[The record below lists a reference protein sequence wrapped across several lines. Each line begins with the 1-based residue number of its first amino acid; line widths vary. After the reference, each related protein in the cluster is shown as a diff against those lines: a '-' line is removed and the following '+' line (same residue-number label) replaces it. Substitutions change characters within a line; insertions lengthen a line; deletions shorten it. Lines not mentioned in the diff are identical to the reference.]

1 VTAGVP
7 PEATILQEGQMT
19 VATAKLDTSHASFR
33 EAGYWLDKTV
43 DQLLAEAAA
52 RSPDKIAIVADR
64 ANRERAPRLTYREL
78 ENLAD
83 RAASSLLR
91 LGIER
96 GDIVTVQLPNWWEFV
111 VIAFACSRIGA
122 VMNPVMPILRER
134 ELTYILNFCQAKVF
148 IVPKIY
154 RGFDYAAMAQGMRAD
169 LPHLKQVIVVDG
181 EGETSFERMLLSSE
195 PDKLPPGL
203 RPDDMAVL
211 MFTSGTTGEPKGVM
225 HTSNSLIACCKA
237 LSERFG
243 LDSSD
248 VLLVAS
254 PVGHMTGYAAI
265 VLLSVYLGGTMILQD
280 IWEAKRGVSLMA
292 REGVTYTAASTPFLS
307 DICDVVKAGA
317 PHPKNLRS
325 FLCGGAPIP
334 SVLIERAA
342 DELGLKV
349 CSLWGMTEVLS
360 GTLTEPARAAEK
372 SASTD
377 GRSLEGMEVR
387 IVDTEGRPVPAGQSG
402 RLLVRGAQM
411 FKGYYKRPELPTFD
425 SDGWFDSGDLAYMD
439 NDGYI
444 RISGRVKD
452 ILIRGGENVPVAEI
466 ENLLYKHPAVAAVAV
481 VGFPDARLGERG
493 CAFIV
498 PRDGSTIDLAAVR
511 TYLSDAKMAKQ
522 FWPERVEVVAELPRT
537 ASGKIQKFKLR
548 EIATTFAE
556 TK

>member
-1 VTAGVP
+1 
-7 PEATILQEGQMT
+7 MT
-19 VATAKLDTSHASFR
+19 VVAAALRDRSHANFR
-33 EAGYWLDKTV
+33 QAGYWLDKTV
-43 DQLLAEAAA
+43 DQLLTEAVA
-52 RSPDKIAIVADR
+52 RTPDKVAIVADR
-64 ANRERAPRLTYREL
+64 ADRDQAPRLTYREL
-78 ENLAD
+78 NDLAD

-91 LGIER
+91 LGIGR
-96 GDIVTVQLPNWWEFV
+96 GDVVTVQLPNWWEFV
-111 VIAFACSRIGA
+111 VTAFACSKIGA

-134 ELTYILNFCQAKVF
+134 ELVYILNFCQAKVF
-148 IVPKIY
+148 IVPKSY
-154 RGFDYAAMAQGMRAD
+154 RGFDYAAMAQGMRAE
-169 LPHLKQVIVVDG
+169 LPHLKHVIVADG
-181 EGETSFERMLLSSE
+181 EGETGFERMLLSSRAE
-195 PDKLPPGL
+195 ELPPDL

-237 LSERFG
+237 LSGRFG
-243 LDSSD
+243 LDSGD

-280 IWEAKRGVSLMA
+280 IWEAKRGVGLMA

-307 DICDVVKAGA
+307 DICDAVKGGS
-317 PHPKNLRS
+317 PQPKSLRS

-360 GTLTEPARAAEK
+360 GTLTEPSRAAEK

-377 GRSLEGMEVR
+377 GRSLEGMEVS
-387 IVDTEGRPVPAGQSG
+387 IVDTEGRPAPAGESG

-439 NDGYI
+439 KDGYI
-444 RISGRVKD
+444 RISGRMKD
-452 ILIRGGENVPVAEI
+452 ILIRGGENVPVVEI
-466 ENLLYKHPAVAAVAV
+466 ENLLYKHPAVSAVAV

-498 PRDGSTIDLAAVR
+498 PRSGSTIDLTAVQA
-511 TYLSDAKMAKQ
+511 YLGEARMAKQ
-522 FWPERVEVVAELPRT
+522 FWPERIEIVAELPRT
-537 ASGKIQKFKLR
+537 ASGKIQKFRLR
-548 EIATTFAE
+548 ELAAAFVEA
-556 TK
+556 K

>member
-1 VTAGVP
+1 
-7 PEATILQEGQMT
+7 MT
-19 VATAKLDTSHASFR
+19 VAAAKLDTSHASFR
-33 EAGYWLDKTV
+33 EAGYWLDKTI
-43 DQLLAEAAA
+43 DQLLTEATAKT
-52 RSPDKIAIVADR
+52 PDKVAIVADR
-64 ANRERAPRLTYREL
+64 ADREQAPRLTYREL
-78 ENLAD
+78 EALAD
-83 RAASSLLR
+83 RAANSLLR
-91 LGIER
+91 FGVAR

-111 VIAFACSRIGA
+111 VTAFACSKIGA

-134 ELTYILNFCQAKVF
+134 ELLYILNFCQAKVF
-148 IVPKIY
+148 IVPKSY
-154 RGFDYAAMAQGMRAD
+154 RGFDYAAMARGMRAD
-169 LPHLKQVIVVDG
+169 LPHLKHVIVVDG
-181 EGETSFERMLLSSE
+181 EGDTSFERMLLSSE
-195 PDKLPPGL
+195 ADKLPSGL

-237 LSERFG
+237 LSGRFG

-280 IWEAKRGVSLMA
+280 VWEARRGVGLMA

-307 DICDVVKAGA
+307 DICDAVNTGA
-317 PHPKNLRS
+317 AQPKGLRS

-360 GTLTEPARAAEK
+360 GTLTEPARAADK
-372 SASTD
+372 SATTD
-377 GRSLEGMEVR
+377 GRSLEGMEIR
-387 IVDTEGRPVPAGQSG
+387 IVDLEGRPVPPGQSG

-425 SDGWFDSGDLAYMD
+425 GDGWFDSGDLAYMD
-439 NDGYI
+439 RDGYI

-452 ILIRGGENVPVAEI
+452 ILIRGGENVPVVEI
-466 ENLLYKHPAVAAVAV
+466 ENLLYKHPAVAAVAL
-481 VGFPDARLGERG
+481 VGIPDARLGERG

-498 PRDGSTIDLAAVR
+498 PRSGSAIDLATVQA
-511 TYLSDAKMAKQ
+511 YLSEARMAKQ

-548 EIATTFAE
+548 EIAAAFADA
-556 TK
+556 K

>member
-1 VTAGVP
+1 
-7 PEATILQEGQMT
+7 MT
-19 VATAKLDTSHASFR
+19 VPATKRDASHVGFR
-33 EAGYWLDKTV
+33 QAGYWLDKTV
-43 DQLLAEAAA
+43 DQLLSEAVAKL
-52 RSPDKIAIVADR
+52 PDKVAIVADR
-64 ANRERAPRLTYREL
+64 ADREQAPRFTYRDL
-78 ENLAD
+78 ERLAD

-91 LGIER
+91 LGVGR
-96 GDIVTVQLPNWWEFV
+96 GDIVTVQLPNWWKFV
-111 VIAFACSRIGA
+111 VTAFACSKIGA

-134 ELTYILNFCQAKVF
+134 ELLYILNFCQAKVF
-148 IVPKIY
+148 IVPKAY
-154 RGFDYAAMAQGMRAD
+154 RGFDYAAMAKGMRGD
-169 LPHLKQVIVVDG
+169 LCHLKHVIVVDG
-181 EGETSFERMLLSSE
+181 EGEDSFERTLLASE
-195 PDKLPPGL
+195 PGELPSGL
-203 RPDDMAVL
+203 ASGLGPDDMSVL

-237 LSERFG
+237 LSGRFG
-243 LDSSD
+243 LNCSD

-280 IWEAKRGVSLMA
+280 VWEAKHGVSLMA

-307 DICDVVKAGA
+307 DICEAAKAGA
-317 PHPKNLRS
+317 PHPQSLRS

-342 DELGLKV
+342 NELGLKV

-360 GTLTEPARAAEK
+360 GTLTEPSRAADK
-372 SASTD
+372 SANTD
-377 GRSLEGMEVR
+377 GRPQDGMEIR
-387 IVDTEGRPVPAGQSG
+387 IADLEGRPVPARQSG

-411 FKGYYKRPELPTFD
+411 FKGYYKRPELQTFD
-425 SDGWFDSGDLAYMD
+425 SEGWFDSGDLAYMD
-439 NDGYI
+439 DDGYI

-452 ILIRGGENVPVAEI
+452 ILIRGGENVPVVEI

-498 PRDGSTIDLAAVR
+498 PRPESSIDLATVQA
-511 TYLSDAKMAKQ
+511 YLREAKMAKQ

-537 ASGKIQKFKLR
+537 ASGKIQKFKLK
-548 EIATTFAE
+548 EVAAAFAE
-556 TK
+556 AK

>member
-1 VTAGVP
+1 
-7 PEATILQEGQMT
+7 MT
-19 VATAKLDTSHASFR
+19 MVAAQQGMSEDRFR
-33 EAGYWLDKTV
+33 EAGYWLDKSV
-43 DQLLAEAAA
+43 DQLLTEAVAKA
-52 RSPDKIAIVADR
+52 PDKIAIVADR
-64 ANRERAPRLTYREL
+64 VDRKGAPRLTYRDL
-78 ENLAD
+78 ERLAD
-83 RAASSLLR
+83 RAAGALLR
-91 LGIER
+91 LGVGR
-96 GDIVTVQLPNWWEFV
+96 ADIVTVQLPNWWEFV
-111 VIAFACSRIGA
+111 VTAFACAKIGA

-148 IVPKIY
+148 IVPKSY
-154 RGFDYAAMAQGMRAD
+154 RGFDYAAMAQGMRGD
-169 LPHLKQVIVVDG
+169 LPHLKHMIVVDG
-181 EGETSFERMLLSSE
+181 EGETGFEQTLLASE
-195 PDKLPPGL
+195 PTERAIGL

-237 LSERFG
+237 LSGRFG
-243 LDSSD
+243 LDFSD

-280 IWEAKRGVSLMA
+280 VWEAKHGVGLMA

-307 DICDVVKAGA
+307 DICEAVKAGA
-317 PHPKNLRS
+317 PRPRSLRS

-342 DELGLKV
+342 SEIGLKV

-360 GTLTEPARAAEK
+360 GTLTEPVRAQEK
-372 SASTD
+372 SANTD
-377 GRSLEGMEVR
+377 GRSLEGMEVKV
-387 IVDTEGRPVPAGQSG
+387 VDANGRVVPRGQSG
-402 RLLVRGAQM
+402 RLLIRGAQM
-411 FKGYYKRPELPTFD
+411 FKGYYKRPELPSFD
-425 SDGWFDSGDLAYMD
+425 SEGWFDSGDLAYMD
-439 NDGYI
+439 EDGYI

-452 ILIRGGENVPVAEI
+452 VLIRGGENVPVVEI

-481 VGFPDARLGERG
+481 VGFPDPRLGERG

-498 PRDGSTIDLAAVR
+498 ARAGCAIDLAMVQA
-511 TYLSDAKMAKQ
+511 YLFDCKMAKQ

-548 EIATTFAE
+548 EIAAAFTDA
-556 TK
+556 K

>member
-1 VTAGVP
+1 
-7 PEATILQEGQMT
+7 MT
-19 VATAKLDTSHASFR
+19 VAAVIRDTSHAYFR
-33 EAGYWLDKTV
+33 QAGYWLDKTV
-43 DQLLAEAAA
+43 DQLLTEAVAKT
-52 RSPDKIAIVADR
+52 PDKIAMVADR
-64 ANRERAPRLTYREL
+64 ADREHAPRLTYREL
-78 ENLAD
+78 NDLAD

-91 LGIER
+91 LGVGR
-96 GDIVTVQLPNWWEFV
+96 GDVVTVQLPNWWEFV
-111 VIAFACSRIGA
+111 VTAFACSKIGA

-134 ELTYILNFCQAKVF
+134 ELVYILNFCQAKVF
-148 IVPKIY
+148 VVPKTY
-154 RGFDYAAMAQGMRAD
+154 RGFDYAAMAEGMRAE
-169 LPHLKQVIVVDG
+169 LPHLKHVIVADG
-181 EGETSFERMLLSSE
+181 EDESDFERMLLSSKA
-195 PDKLPPGL
+195 DQLPPGL

-237 LSERFG
+237 LSGRFG

-280 IWEAKRGVSLMA
+280 VWEAKRGVGLMA

-307 DICDVVKAGA
+307 DICDAVKGGS
-317 PHPKNLRS
+317 PQPKNLRS

-342 DELGLKV
+342 DEIGLKV
-349 CSLWGMTEVLS
+349 CSLWGMTEVLA
-360 GTLTEPARAAEK
+360 GTLTEPSRAAEK

-377 GRSLEGMEVR
+377 GRSLDGMEVR
-387 IVDTEGRPVPAGQSG
+387 IVDTEGRPVPAGESG

-425 SDGWFDSGDLAYMD
+425 GDGWFDSGDLAYMD
-439 NDGYI
+439 EDGYI

-452 ILIRGGENVPVAEI
+452 ILIRGGENVPVVEI
-466 ENLLYKHPAVAAVAV
+466 ENLLYKHPAVSAVAV

-498 PRDGSTIDLAAVR
+498 PRSGSTIDLAAVQA
-511 TYLSDAKMAKQ
+511 YLGEARMAKQ
-522 FWPERVEVVAELPRT
+522 FWPERVELVAELPRT
-537 ASGKIQKFKLR
+537 ASGKIQKFRLR
-548 EIATTFAE
+548 ELVAVFAE
-556 TK
+556 AK

>member
-1 VTAGVP
+1 
-7 PEATILQEGQMT
+7 MT
-19 VATAKLDTSHASFR
+19 MAAAKTGMSQDKFR
-33 EAGYWLDKTV
+33 EAGYWLDKTI
-43 DQLLAEAAA
+43 DQLLTEAVAKA
-52 RSPDKIAIVADR
+52 PDKVAMIADR
-64 ANRERAPRLTYREL
+64 VDREQARRFTYKEL
-78 ENLAD
+78 QRLAD
-83 RAASSLLR
+83 RAAGSLHR
-91 LGIER
+91 MGVGR

-111 VIAFACSRIGA
+111 VTAFACSKIGA

-134 ELTYILNFCQAKVF
+134 ELLYILNFCRAKVF
-148 IVPKIY
+148 VVPKTY
-154 RGFDYAAMAQGMRAD
+154 RGFDYAAMANGMRGD
-169 LPHLKQVIVVDG
+169 LPQLKHLIVVDG
-181 EGETSFERMLLSSE
+181 EGDNSFEGMLLSPESGE
-195 PDKLPPGL
+195 VPSGL
-203 RPDDMAVL
+203 RPDDMCVL

-225 HTSNSLIACCKA
+225 HTSNSLVACCKA
-237 LSERFG
+237 LTGRFG
-243 LDSSD
+243 LDTSD

-280 IWEAKRGVSLMA
+280 LWEPKRGVALMA
-292 REGVTYTAASTPFLS
+292 GEGVTYTAAATPFLG
-307 DICDVVKAGA
+307 DICDAVKAGA
-317 PHPKNLRS
+317 PRPQSLRS

-342 DELGLKV
+342 GELNLKV

-360 GTLTEPARAAEK
+360 GTLTEASRAAEK

-377 GRSLEGMEVR
+377 GRPLEGMEVR
-387 IVDTEGRPVPAGQSG
+387 IVDLEGRQVPVGQSG

-411 FKGYYKRPELPTFD
+411 FKGYYKRPDLPTFD
-425 SDGWFDSGDLAYMD
+425 GEGWFDSGDLAYMD
-439 NDGYI
+439 NEGYI

-452 ILIRGGENVPVAEI
+452 VLIRGGENVPVVEI
-466 ENLLYKHPAVAAVAV
+466 ENLLYKHPAVSAVAV

-498 PRDGSTIDLAAVR
+498 PRPGGTIDLPAVQA
-511 TYLSDAKMAKQ
+511 YLKDCKMAKQ

-548 EIATTFAE
+548 ERAASFAE

>member
-1 VTAGVP
+1 
-7 PEATILQEGQMT
+7 MT
-19 VATAKLDTSHASFR
+19 VAAALRDAPHASFR
-33 EAGYWLDKTV
+33 EAGYWLDKSV
-43 DQLLAEAAA
+43 DQLLTDAAA
-52 RSPDKIAIVADR
+52 TAPDKVAIVADR
-64 ANRERAPRLTYREL
+64 ADREQAPRFTYAEL
-78 ENLAD
+78 ARLAD

-91 LGIER
+91 LSVGR
-96 GDIVTVQLPNWWEFV
+96 GDVVTVQLPNWWEFV
-111 VIAFACSRIGA
+111 VTAFACAKIGA

-134 ELTYILNFCQAKVF
+134 ELLYILNFCQAKVF
-148 IVPKIY
+148 IVPKVY

-169 LPHLKQVIVVDG
+169 LPHLKHVIVADG
-181 EGETSFERMLLSSE
+181 EGETSFDRMLLASE
-195 PDKLPPGL
+195 ADRLPPGL

-237 LSERFG
+237 LSGRFG

-265 VLLSVYLGGTMILQD
+265 VLLSVYLGGSMILQD
-280 IWEAKRGVSLMA
+280 IWEAKRGVGLMA

-307 DICDVVKAGA
+307 DICDAVKAGA
-317 PHPKNLRS
+317 PQPKSLRS

-334 SVLIERAA
+334 SVLIDRAA

-372 SASTD
+372 SAGTD

-387 IVDTEGRPVPAGQSG
+387 IVDTEGRALPAGESG

-425 SDGWFDSGDLAYMD
+425 SEGWFDSGDLAYMD
-439 NDGYI
+439 KDGYI

-452 ILIRGGENVPVAEI
+452 ILIRGGENVPVVEI
-466 ENLLYKHPAVAAVAV
+466 ENLLYKHPAVSAVAV
-481 VGFPDARLGERG
+481 VGFPDSRLGERG

-498 PRDGSTIDLAAVR
+498 PRDGSRIDLAAVQA
-511 TYLSDAKMAKQ
+511 YLGEAKMAKQ

-548 EIATTFAE
+548 ELATVLADA
-556 TK
+556 K

>member
-1 VTAGVP
+1 MAS
-7 PEATILQEGQMT
+7 ALQ
-19 VATAKLDTSHASFR
+19 ASHAGFR

-43 DQLLAEAAA
+43 DQLLSEAAA
-52 RSPDKIAIVADR
+52 RAPDKVAIVADR
-64 ANRERAPRLTYREL
+64 ADREHARRFTYGEL
-78 ENLAD
+78 VRLAD

-91 LGIER
+91 LGVGP
-96 GDIVTVQLPNWWEFV
+96 GDVVTVQLPNWWEFV
-111 VIAFACSRIGA
+111 VTAFACSKIGA

-134 ELTYILNFCQAKVF
+134 ELGYILNFCQAKVF
-148 IVPKIY
+148 IVPRSY

-169 LPHLKQVIVVDG
+169 LPHLKHVIVVDG
-181 EGETSFERMLLSSE
+181 ESETSFDRMLLSAD
-195 PDKLPPGL
+195 PDKLPSGL
-203 RPDDMAVL
+203 RPDDTAVL

-225 HTSNSLIACCKA
+225 HTSNSLVACCKA
-237 LSERFG
+237 LTGRFG
-243 LDSSD
+243 LDSTD

-280 IWEAKRGVSLMA
+280 IWEARRGVNLMA
-292 REGVTYTAASTPFLS
+292 GEGVTYTAASTPFLS
-307 DICDVVKAGA
+307 DICDAVKDGA
-317 PHPKNLRS
+317 PHPKSLRS

-334 SVLIERAA
+334 SILIERAA
-342 DELGLKV
+342 AELDLKV

-372 SASTD
+372 SAHTD
-377 GRSLEGMEVR
+377 GRALDGMEVK
-387 IVDTEGRPVPAGQSG
+387 IVDTDGQPAPTGESG

-425 SDGWFDSGDLAYMD
+425 SDGWFDSGDLAYVD
-439 NDGYI
+439 KDGYI

-452 ILIRGGENVPVAEI
+452 ILIRGGENVPVVEI
-466 ENLLYKHPAVAAVAV
+466 ENMLYKHPSVSAVAV

-498 PRDGSTIDLAAVR
+498 PRAGATIDLAAVQA
-511 TYLSDAKMAKQ
+511 YLGEAKMAKQ
-522 FWPERVEVVAELPRT
+522 FWPERVQVVAELPRT

-548 EIATTFAE
+548 ELATAFQNA
-556 TK
+556 K